1 MTTQLADEWPSYSA
15 YIVSF
20 MVIGI
25 IWVNHHY
32 LFERVGVVSRGILYL
47 NVILLMFVAFLPFP
61 TALLAEYLREDRNGH
76 VAAAVY
82 SVNMTL
88 IGVGFVLLWYYLSR
102 HPELLSDGTDASD
115 ARVAMKRSVA
125 GPAVYGA
132 TIGLAFISAPAC
144 LAAYAVMA
152 IYFMLWRAGPATTR
166 GTCGLTSLEEVAAT
180 LVSSQ
185 LHVVRSCGRCFPP

>member
-1 MTTQLADEWPSYSA
+1 MTFL
-15 YIVSF
+15 
-20 MVIGI
+20 VIGI

-47 NVILLMFVAFLPFP
+47 NIILLMFVAFLPFP

-102 HPELLSDGTDASD
+102 HPELLADGTDADD
-115 ARVAMKRSVA
+115 AQVAMRRSVV

-152 IYFMLWRAGPATTR
+152 VYFMLWRAGPRRTTP
-166 GTCGLTSLEEVAAT
+166 ADP
-180 LVSSQ
+180 
-185 LHVVRSCGRCFPP
+185 VV